1 MLPLLFRD
9 VAAARAAQAA
19 ADAARGVVAGAAAP
33 ASTFTVGA
41 ARVEYV
47 SEKPEISGLAAAAPD
62 AMDTEG
68 GGGGV
73 DGVGGGE
80 QPALADLARV
90 FARFASAEEVTGA
103 AVAAPPPPT
112 APSGRKGGGGDDDD
126 APGPASSDDDEG
138 EADDAYGADAAAG
151 ADAGATKHSR
161 RARKAAAAARVA
173 SLKRTCPRPE
183 VVEAWDTT
191 APDPELLVALKAT
204 RNAVPVPRHWSQKRP
219 YLAGKRG
226 LERPPF
232 ELPAFIAATG
242 VGEMRAAYVEK
253 EGAASLKAAARAR
266 VRPKAGRLDLDYQV
280 LHDAFF
286 VHQTKPPLAG
296 YGDVY
301 YEGKEFEAP
310 PPAVTPGA
318 LSAELREAL
327 GMPPDDPRSPPPWLV
342 SMQRWGPPPSYPRL
356 PIPGLSAPLPP
367 GAAYGYQ
374 PGGWGKPPVDE
385 GGRPLFGDAF
395 GDGAW
400 AGGDG
405 TPSDAAPARWG
416 GDPPP
421 DKAARW
427 GELAPDEEEE
437 EEEEEG
443 EGEEGEGEEAA
454 MEAEVDEAALAAGTA
469 TAAFAAGV
477 ASTAPLAGAGLATP
491 APSSLDLR
499 TGGGEPVGAPPPA
512 LDTGLDKRATPLGP
526 PGAGIMASDH
536 TYVLPGAGGGAGG
549 AAGAPPAPPPG
560 AAAAGK
566 KGRGGGGGGAGGA
579 GWEAVALDP
588 AALDGLDEAGV
599 AALAAARVAAG
610 GGGGGG
616 AGGRADF
623 SDLVAAQ
630 AVAAKRKAAARADA
644 KAKGKDADKD
654 VF

>member
-1 MLPLLFRD
+1 
-9 VAAARAAQAA
+9 
-19 ADAARGVVAGAAAP
+19 
-33 ASTFTVGA
+33 
-41 ARVEYV
+41 
-47 SEKPEISGLAAAAPD
+47 
-62 AMDTEG
+62 MDTEG

-73 DGVGGGE
+73 DVVGGGE

-103 AVAAPPPPT
+103 AVAAPPPPA

-138 EADDAYGADAAAG
+138 EADDAYGANAAAG

-477 ASTAPLAGAGLATP
+477 ASTATLAGAGLATP

-499 TGGGEPVGAPPPA
+499 KGGGEPVGAPPPPC
-512 LDTGLDKRATPLGP
+512 TP
-526 PGAGIMASDH
+526 SSNS
-536 TYVLPGAGGGAGG
+536 
-549 AAGAPPAPPPG
+549 APPRSARPGPGSWRPTTPTSSPARAGVRGGPRVRRRRRRPGLLLLAKKGG
-560 AAAAGK
+560 AAAA
-566 KGRGGGGGGAGGA
+566 
-579 GWEAVALDP
+579 
-588 AALDGLDEAGV
+588 AGV
-599 AALAAARVAAG
+599 RA
-610 GGGGGG
+610 
-616 AGGRADF
+616 GRAGRR
-623 SDLVAAQ
+623 SP
-630 AVAAKRKAAARADA
+630 
-644 KAKGKDADKD
+644 
-654 VF
+654 